1 MKGSTHLAAGL
12 LAGLVLH
19 NAIGGPGVYAGVAT
33 AGLAALAPDWI
44 QVNIPGANQL
54 ARGIMGHRGLSH
66 WVLTALLVG
75 LGMHVILPGLALYA
89 MAGWLSHI
97 ALDILS
103 GGVPALWPWPGR
115 ITLANIK
122 TGSSMD
128 SLVGASGLVLAL
140 TVLSAN
146 FIRSLP

>member
-1 MKGSTHLAAGL
+1 MKGSTHLAGGI
-12 LAGLVLH
+12 LAGLMLH
-19 NAIGGPGVYAGVAT
+19 NAMGGPTIYAGVAV

-44 QVNIPGANQL
+44 QVNIPGANQV

-66 WVLTALLVG
+66 WVLTALLI
-75 LGMHVILPGLALYA
+75 GMGVRFISPSLAAYA

-122 TGSSMD
+122 TGSNMD
-128 SLVGASGLVLAL
+128 SLVGAAGLVLAFTIGAATL
-140 TVLSAN
+140 L
-146 FIRSLP
+146 RSLP